1 MQRSEQ
7 GLLPG
12 LARPTVWTVTARTPR
27 STPSRPELEAAR
39 GGSVPDLI
47 ATGLSV
53 LFCGINPSLYSVAVQ
68 HHFARPGN
76 RFWRTLHGAGFSQR
90 LLGPDEERELLRS
103 GIGITNLVSRGTA
116 RADELRLEDYDAGA
130 LVLASKL
137 ARYRPRY
144 VAFLGVQAY
153 RFAFKAPRAQVG
165 PQTLKLANCD
175 VWVLPNPSGL
185 NAHYRIDGL
194 IREYERLAR
203 AVYPGPARAPGRV
216 L

>member
-1 MQRSEQ
+1 V
-7 GLLPG
+7 
-12 LARPTVWTVTARTPR
+12 RPCRTPTR
-27 STPSRPELEAAR
+27 AELEAAR

-76 RFWRTLHGAGFSQR
+76 RFWRALHGAGFSER
-90 LLGPDEERELLRS
+90 LLRPDEERELLRS
-103 GIGITNLVSRGTA
+103 GIGITNLASRGTA
-116 RADELRLEDYDAGA
+116 RADELRPEEYDAGA

-137 ARYRPRY
+137 ARYRPQY

-165 PQTLKLANCD
+165 PQSQKLANCE

-194 IREYERLAR
+194 IREYEQLAR
-203 AVYPGPARAPGRV
+203 TVGQRSARPRKSP
-216 L
+216 